1 MIINND
7 QEYDDEFYRNHEDRS
22 QNYDFDNKCTKDED
36 SDEEDLAYDADHEEN
51 DTEYLWSIPQSS
63 FQLFSELIEKCK
75 KKDRI

>member
-51 DTEYLWSIPQSS
+51 DTEYL
-63 FQLFSELIEKCK
+63 
-75 KKDRI
+75 